1 MNKNMAG
8 AILGLLAF
16 TSGCAAPG
24 TIDAQAKAGGPTNTS
39 ARCTASPC
47 RVAIT
52 VGAGC
57 HVTVQPFELVIP
69 ASLGPNVEVEWTLT
83 TTDGWTFDPEGIRVV
98 PPNAHFK
105 LLTRDAMKQRGKT
118 DNTTP
123 NERYTYHVH
132 FRKASPQQCSY
143 DPIMIS
149 GAA

>member
-1 MNKNMAG
+1 MKKNMAG

-16 TSGCAAPG
+16 MSGCAAPRNV
-24 TIDAQAKAGGPTNTS
+24 DPQAKAGGPTNTS
-39 ARCTASPC
+39 MRCTASPC

-52 VGAGC
+52 VEAGC

-69 ASLGPNVEVEWTLT
+69 ARLGPGVEVEWTLS

-98 PPNAHFK
+98 PPNPHFK
-105 LLTRDAMKQRGKT
+105 LVARDAMRQRGKV
-118 DNTTP
+118 DNAGS
-123 NERYTYHVH
+123 ERYVYHVH

>member
-105 LLTRDAMKQRGKT
+105 LITRDAMKQRGKT

>member
-1 MNKNMAG
+1 MKKNMAG

-16 TSGCAAPG
+16 MSGCAAPR
-24 TIDAQAKAGGPTNTS
+24 TVDPQAKAGGPTNTS
-39 ARCTASPC
+39 VRCTASPC

-52 VGAGC
+52 VAAGC
-57 HVTVQPFELVIP
+57 HVTVEPFELVIP

-83 TTDGWTFDPEGIRVV
+83 TNDGWTFDPEGIRVV
-98 PPNAHFK
+98 PPNQHFK